1 MVNRSIEM
9 TQQNETVVVGSC
21 PKCAGPTQFIGSDKE
36 IVEYRHVD
44 LRRAAIKA
52 AFEEV
57 MLQVGA
63 FFCDLDQKEVK
74 YQMDDYLRELDR
86 SVFESENAR
95 IEAEGWCD
103 MVDELESGD

>member
-1 MVNRSIEM
+1 
-9 TQQNETVVVGSC
+9 
-21 PKCAGPTQFIGSDKE
+21 
-36 IVEYRHVD
+36 
-44 LRRAAIKA
+44 
-52 AFEEV
+52 